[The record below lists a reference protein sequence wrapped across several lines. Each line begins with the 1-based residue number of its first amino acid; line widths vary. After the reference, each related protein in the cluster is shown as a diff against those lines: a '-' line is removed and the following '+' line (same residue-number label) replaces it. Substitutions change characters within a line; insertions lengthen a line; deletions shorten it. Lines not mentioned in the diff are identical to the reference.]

1 VSSSI
6 QIDPSAIPAGL
17 GELQPLRFPAHRY
30 MQGGR
35 VTYNAP
41 LSLVSLTELVE
52 RPDPDKPLPGNRV
65 VVQSRAKAFAD
76 YLGVS
81 SWVSPG
87 LTLRVLPGEVA
98 FEDHWSTDTLQW
110 GELSISRSVT
120 TTILD
125 GQHRSLGMF
134 IRFEDLKERIEKQK
148 NSLITAK
155 NNGNMDT
162 VPELQRRLR
171 KLQDELAELARQ
183 YVNVEIVE
191 ATQEQAT
198 QMFVDIANNAKGV
211 NPDFTAILDQRSV
224 VNRIAAVLIDDHPLL
239 QNRVETGQGRSFRGG
254 TNPNLLGAKGVADI
268 VRAVHVGVSGRVG
281 KVLESKL
288 ALNEA
293 DATAR
298 VRTFLD
304 VLVASFEELRAV
316 MDSTL
321 PPQELR
327 QKSMLGSLTML
338 RVLAGI
344 YHELTMGEGD
354 HDVMPRSE
362 VQDFFG
368 KLEPLLREI
377 PVQANSLWF
386 ATGAFQLE
394 STAPLARGVDIA
406 TLTKTLVEWA
416 RHGIPESRPA
426 EGDSAIVTDET
437 D

>member
-1 VSSSI
+1 MSTI
-6 QIDPSAIPAGL
+6 QIDASAIPVGL

-52 RPDPDKPLPGNRV
+52 RPDPNKPLLGNRLV
-65 VVQSRAKAFAD
+65 VPSRAKAFSD
-76 YLGVS
+76 YLGVPG
-81 SWVSPG
+81 WVSPG
-87 LTLRVLPGEVA
+87 LTLRVLPGEVS
-98 FEDHWSTDTLQW
+98 FEGHWGIDSLKW
-110 GELSISRSVT
+110 GELAISRSVT

-134 IRFEDLKERIEKQK
+134 LRFEDLKDRIEKQK
-148 NSLITAK
+148 NALITAK
-155 NNGNMDT
+155 NNGNEGT
-162 VPELQRRLR
+162 IPELQKRLR
-171 KLQDELAELARQ
+171 KLEDELAELARQ

-224 VNRIAAVLIDDHPLL
+224 VNRIAAVLIDEHPLL
-239 QNRVETGQGRSFRGG
+239 QNRVETGQGRAFRGG

-281 KVLESKL
+281 KVLEAKL

-304 VLVASFEELRAV
+304 VLVASFEDLRAV

-327 QKSMLGSLTML
+327 QQSMLGSLTML
-338 RVLAGI
+338 RVLAGT
-344 YHELTMGEGD
+344 YHELASGD
-354 HDVMPRSE
+354 TNSDAMQRSE
-362 VQDFFG
+362 IQAFF
-368 KLEPLLREI
+368 KRLEPLLREI
-377 PVQANSLWF
+377 PVQADSLWF
-386 ATGAFQLE
+386 ATGAFQLD
-394 STAPLARGVDIA
+394 SVAPLARGVDVT

-416 RHGIPESRPA
+416 RRGIPDGPPA
-426 EGDSAIVTDET
+426 PKATAE
-437 D
+437 